1 MTIELY
7 HTYLSKTDLISLY
20 ILLLTQYKDAN
31 LFSWLDLCNEK
42 SHTDKTQEVVPLVYE
57 NGTVR
62 VMVVFETRGPNFQI
76 NFFIENKKEMHIC
89 TDKNDFKYVCCI
101 YSSS

>member
-1 MTIELY
+1 LFTGLQDKRQKEDFISSSRKLKEIMTIELY

-20 ILLLTQYKDAN
+20 ILLLTQYIDAN

-42 SHTDKTQEVVPLVYE
+42 SHTEKTQEVVPLVYE

-62 VMVVFETRGPNFQI
+62 GLMVVFETRGV
-76 NFFIENKKEMHIC
+76 E
-89 TDKNDFKYVCCI
+89 
-101 YSSS
+101 

>member
-1 MTIELY
+1 LFTGLQDKRQKEDFISSSRKLKEIMTIELY

-42 SHTDKTQEVVPLVYE
+42 SHTEKTQEVVPLVYE

-62 VMVVFETRGPNFQI
+62 ELMVVFETRGV
-76 NFFIENKKEMHIC
+76 E
-89 TDKNDFKYVCCI
+89 
-101 YSSS
+101 

>member
-1 MTIELY
+1 LFTGLQDKRQKEDFISSSRKPKEIMTIELY

-20 ILLLTQYKDAN
+20 ILLLTQYEDAN

-42 SHTDKTQEVVPLVYE
+42 SHTEKTQEVVPLVYE

-62 VMVVFETRGPNFQI
+62 GLMVVFETRGV
-76 NFFIENKKEMHIC
+76 
-89 TDKNDFKYVCCI
+89 D
-101 YSSS
+101 